1 MSTSLFIR
9 PGFLGLAALGACLLG
24 STSCR
29 KDRSEETVTRM
40 PGVVAHELLSNAIGS
55 MPGAVYKSQ
64 TTSPICWQPWAKDS
78 LNRAK
83 AADRLIFGVIAI
95 PQNPAFLK
103 VLKALDSHT
112 ETVNTINA
120 SYVPSLIDG
129 DACREMSILTG
140 DLCAEIKRPLNMPL
154 FIWFTYEGNP
164 VAWIPVSN
172 TTQKN
177 VIDLFNQ
184 SHTMVSQMW
193 RDNPSYVL
201 KNSRLDNE
209 NRRTRME
216 QRKMAKVMSQEP
228 TEDTIR
234 SLRQL
239 SSLYDPIARTFDE
252 VGGLFPASSLELLAS
267 ASIHPGVPA
276 DVRERC
282 LKTTQS
288 LLNDLLPSPMFD
300 PLDGGV
306 SAARRGSSWAFP
318 SYVRD
323 CPTQARVAV
332 TLLEAY
338 RATQDP
344 RALHRALAL
353 IDFAETHFLNPD
365 GLFSIGLTREPDL
378 AKWLWTIEEIQKIL
392 PPEDAAWW
400 IKATGMK
407 DLGNLPSEVD
417 PKRDFFRQNTLGL
430 VQPIEEIAAGLSLS
444 VEAFKPRL
452 ESVKQR
458 LLKARED
465 RLGTEVKDPNSHIAA
480 TLRMVSAYSM
490 AFTITGDAAYRE
502 KAVKLLTK
510 AREAFGV
517 GPRLRLY
524 PAETPESIGA
534 GRAFHYSLALQ
545 AVLDV
550 AAVSSDDQWLR
561 WSEDL
566 ASTSAELFTGNGFLK
581 ECPDDAKFFDLPITD
596 LLMLFDDSSAGLVS
610 MAEGR
615 LAELGRPLVRS
626 YSELATPLPLYTKQR
641 PVLHTDLLMA
651 NLGRH
656 HKVLAIYASDV
667 SPEMKTAVQ
676 RLHPR
681 LVHRRAAKPDEQVPS
696 GAVKILLPDGASQVI
711 TDPTA
716 LAKSVRA
723 AD

>member
-1 MSTSLFIR
+1 MSTILSIR
-9 PGFLGLAALGACLLG
+9 PGLLGLAALCVCLLG

-29 KDRSEETVTRM
+29 KDRSSEVIERQ
-40 PGVVAHELLSNAIGS
+40 PGVVANELLSNAIGS
-55 MPGAVYKSQ
+55 LPGAVYKSQ
-64 TTSPICWQPWAKDS
+64 TTSPICWQPWARATLD
-78 LNRAK
+78 RAK

-95 PQNPAFLK
+95 PQNPSFLK
-103 VLKALDSHT
+103 VLKALDQDK
-112 ETVNTINA
+112 ETVNAIN
-120 SYVPSLIDG
+120 STYVPSLIDG

-154 FIWFTYEGNP
+154 LIWFTYEGNP

-172 TTQKN
+172 TNPKN

-193 RDNPSYVL
+193 RDVPGYVL

-209 NRRTRME
+209 NRRSRME

-239 SSLYDPIARTFDE
+239 TSLYDPAARSFDE
-252 VGGLFPASSLELLAS
+252 VGGLFPSSSLELLAS
-267 ASIHPGVPA
+267 ASIHPGVPS
-276 DVRERC
+276 DVRKRC
-282 LKTTQS
+282 LETTKA

-332 TLLEAY
+332 TLFEAY
-338 RATQDP
+338 RATRDP
-344 RALHRALAL
+344 RALKRAKDL
-353 IDFAETHFLNPD
+353 IAFSENHFLNPD
-365 GLFSIGLTREPDL
+365 GLFAIGLSREPDL
-378 AKWLWTIEEIQKIL
+378 GKWLWTMDEINHIL

-400 IKATGMK
+400 IRATGMK

-430 VQPIEEIAAGLSLS
+430 NMPIEEIAASLSLS
-444 VEAFKPRL
+444 VEQFMPRF
-452 ESVKQR
+452 ESARQR

-465 RLGTEVKDPNSHIAA
+465 RLGPDLKDPNSHIAA
-480 TLRMVSAYSM
+480 TLRMVSAYAM
-490 AFTITGDAAYRE
+490 AFTATGEEPYRE
-502 KAVKLLTK
+502 KAVKLLAK
-510 AREAFGV
+510 ARDAFAV
-517 GPRLRLY
+517 GPLLRLY
-524 PAETPESIGA
+524 PADAPESIGA
-534 GRAFHYSLALQ
+534 GRAFHYSLALL

-550 AAVSSDDQWLR
+550 AAITSDEQWLR
-561 WSEDL
+561 WAEDL

-581 ECPDDAKFFDLPITD
+581 ECPDAAKFFDLPITD

-615 LAELGRPLVRS
+615 LAEIGRPLVRS

-651 NLGRH
+651 NLSRH
-656 HKVLAIYASDV
+656 NKVLVLQGSGI
-667 SPEMKTAVQ
+667 SPEMKTSVQ

-681 LVHRRAAKPDEQVPS
+681 LIHRRPATPADQVPS
-696 GAVKILLPDGASQVI
+696 GAVKILLPDGSSQTI
-711 TDPTA
+711 TDPAALQTA
-716 LAKSVRA
+716 TTA